1 MNFPMRGLA
10 LLMLSVLG
18 ACAHVSPSDPLVL
31 RAPAGAV
38 WSPHCV
44 PAWQPHALPGKR
56 GTRYDLGSEAGPA
69 VVRARADASASMLRY
84 RMRLEPDALQ
94 TLRFSWRVTA
104 LIDRADVRHRE
115 TEDSPARIV
124 LAFDGDHG
132 TLPLKDRSLF
142 ELAELV
148 TGERPPFAT
157 LMYVWDNGAPLE
169 SVVINPRSDRVRKIV
184 VESGPAHLRQWREH
198 ERDISA
204 DYRRAFGEAP
214 GALIGIGLMT
224 DADNTGTSATAWYG
238 AVCLSGVPLSS
249 TPN

>member
-1 MNFPMRGLA
+1 MRALA

-31 RAPAGAV
+31 RAPAGGAL
-38 WSPHCV
+38 SPHCV

-56 GTRYDLGSEAGPA
+56 GTRYDLGSDAGPA

-104 LIDRADVRHRE
+104 LIDRADVRYRE

-148 TGERPPFAT
+148 TGERPPYAT
-157 LMYVWDNGAPLE
+157 LMYVWDNGAPLD
-169 SVVINPRSDRVRKIV
+169 SVVINPRSDRIRKIV
-184 VESGPAHLRQWREH
+184 VESGPEHLQQWRAH
-198 ERDISA
+198 ERDIA
-204 DYRRAFGEAP
+204 GDYRRAFGEAP

-224 DADNTGTSATAWYG
+224 DADNTGSSATAWYG
-238 AVCLSGVPLSS
+238 AVCLSGVQLRSA
-249 TPN
+249 PN

>member
-1 MNFPMRGLA
+1 MRGLA

-184 VESGPAHLRQWREH
+184 VESGPAHLREWREH